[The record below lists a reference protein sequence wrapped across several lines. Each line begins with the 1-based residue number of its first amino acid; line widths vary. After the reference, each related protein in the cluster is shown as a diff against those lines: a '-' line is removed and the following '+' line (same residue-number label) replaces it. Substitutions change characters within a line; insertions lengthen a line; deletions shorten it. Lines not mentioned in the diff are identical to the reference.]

1 MEVEKLSDEKQ
12 YDEDLSGTTDGARFY
27 FPRLDRNRNE
37 RLTLSYPLLSL
48 SLSLSLSLCD
58 PL

>member
-48 SLSLSLSLCD
+48 SLSFCD

>member
-12 YDEDLSGTTDGARFY
+12 YDEDLSGNRTTDGARFY

-37 RLTLSYPLLSL
+37 RLTLSYPLFFLSL
-48 SLSLSLSLCD
+48 SLSLSL
-58 PL
+58 